1 MKKPIA
7 RNHPRS
13 LAQDVVDQAP
23 QLRKIYKLGSERI
36 NWYLFHCHGIK
47 NLRIHCLPYS
57 SSKRYF
63 MRDQLGEEEVCIE
76 GGNQGKA

>member
-36 NWYLFHCHGIK
+36 NWYL
-47 NLRIHCLPYS
+47 
-57 SSKRYF
+57 
-63 MRDQLGEEEVCIE
+63 
-76 GGNQGKA
+76 